1 MFSHHSKH
9 ILGCH
14 GNNKMECIRV
24 HLYQVL
30 VLMEYFYC
38 YNHKSSNVNEQTY
51 ALFSSLFMLLNTDFR
66 MKTKIEMNMFEYAN
80 ELISIH

>member
-30 VLMEYFYC
+30 VLMESFYC
-38 YNHKSSNVNEQTY
+38 CNPITY
-51 ALFSSLFMLLNTDFR
+51 VLFFFLFMFLNTDFR
-66 MKTKIEMNMFEYAN
+66 MKTKIEMNMYEYAN
-80 ELISIH
+80 ELICIHSCQI